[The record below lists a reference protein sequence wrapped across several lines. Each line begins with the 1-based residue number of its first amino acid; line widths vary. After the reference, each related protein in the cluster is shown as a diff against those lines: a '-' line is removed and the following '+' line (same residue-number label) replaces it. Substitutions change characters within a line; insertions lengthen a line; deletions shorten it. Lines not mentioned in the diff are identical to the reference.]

1 MDSKTLIV
9 RTLCNTTYSQSYSL
23 WIWVSNHLSWQ
34 ISYLRSWPRP
44 PFIWQLPSMSCL
56 TLDRP
61 DSIVSKWTDIG
72 SHSLNH
78 RAVRHQNLFQSS
90 YFVIPLPNRII
101 IMFLYYQTA
110 LPDNITE
117 DKKCFRGSLTSI
129 TTVFYH
135 YYEAQCHNTKKSH
148 SRVLNHF
155 YFISTKL
162 NHQKYRIKF
171 WWKYIDF
178 MVLVRILVH
187 GPLVHGW
194 LSNFSFGGRSKNYQ
208 VDFEHLRANRPR
220 RKPTIQSQKF
230 S

>member
-44 PFIWQLPSMSCL
+44 PFILQLPSMSCWK
-56 TLDRP
+56 LDHP
-61 DSIVSKWTDIG
+61 DSIMSKWTDIG
-72 SHSLNH
+72 GHSLNH

-135 YYEAQCHNTKKSH
+135 YYEAQCHNTKKSFLSTQSFLLYFSKIIPSENRMKILIKIH
-148 SRVLNHF
+148 GF
-155 YFISTKL
+155 YGSSSNTGPWRIVKFLFRWPVKKLPGWFWASESKQTK
-162 NHQKYRIKF
+162 K
-171 WWKYIDF
+171 
-178 MVLVRILVH
+178 
-187 GPLVHGW
+187 
-194 LSNFSFGGRSKNYQ
+194 
-208 VDFEHLRANRPR
+208 
-220 RKPTIQSQKF
+220 
-230 S
+230 